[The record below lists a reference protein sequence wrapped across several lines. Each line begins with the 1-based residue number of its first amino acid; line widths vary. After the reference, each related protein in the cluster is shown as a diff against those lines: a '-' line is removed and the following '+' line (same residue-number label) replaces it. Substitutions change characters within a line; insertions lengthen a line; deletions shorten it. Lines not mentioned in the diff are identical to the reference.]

1 MSRGLGRVQVAILD
15 HLRARRGDACIGG
28 SGAPLFILGP
38 GIHDMR
44 LVAAEMARQ
53 REFSD
58 LRLYAAFSRAVRRLV
73 ERGYL
78 EPLPIVPIS
87 FVKPNRRYSRFVY
100 ELTDGAYFLPPSGK
114 KWGRRFLRLVGFSP
128 FTNGVGREEFAALNR
143 PSAAVRSLGPERGRQ
158 AQAWFEPYAQQHATR
173 LP

>member
-44 LVAAEMARQ
+44 LVAAEMTHQ
-53 REFSD
+53 RASSD
-58 LRLYAAFSRAVRRLV
+58 LRLYAAFSRAVRKLV

-100 ELTDGAYFLPPSGK
+100 ELTDGAYFLPPSGQ
-114 KWGRRFLRLVGFSP
+114 KWSRRFLRLVSFGP
-128 FTNGVGREEFAALNR
+128 VVDGVGWKELAALNR
-143 PSAAVRSLGPERGRQ
+143 QSAASRPLGSERGRR